1 MYEKRIIEL
10 FEQYYSNIEEES
22 KFIQIEEEE
31 LKEGRQIRIILEMP
45 AKTQFI
51 KHLDYLF
58 GENGIVLAQGIKII
72 IVYLLK

>member
-10 FEQYYSNIEEES
+10 FEQYYSNVEEKS

-31 LKEGRQIRIILEMP
+31 LKEGRQIRIMLKIP

-58 GENGIVLAQGIKII
+58 GENGTVLAQGTKII